1 MAKIAEKCKL
11 CRRESEKLFLKGDR
25 CFTTKCA
32 IIKRNYA
39 PGVHGPTSRIK
50 LTDYGK
56 QLRAKQ
62 AAKRLYG
69 LSEKQFSN
77 YVKKAM
83 QKKENTSQMIVSLL
97 ESRLDNVIYR
107 LGLTPSRSSARQFVG
122 HGFIRINDKKVDI
135 PSYSIK
141 VGDIITINPTKV
153 NKKILNE
160 IKEKIKTKDTPV
172 WLSLDR
178 EKIQAKV
185 LEKPRA
191 GENEKLFDVQ
201 SVIEFYSR

>member
-11 CRRESEKLFLKGDR
+11 CRREGEKLYLKGER

-32 IIKRNYA
+32 NVKRNYA
-39 PGVHGPTSRIK
+39 PGVHGPKSRVK

-77 YVKKAM
+77 YVAKAIK
-83 QKKENTSQMIVSLL
+83 KKENTAQMIINFL

-107 LGLTPSRSSARQFVG
+107 LGFTPSRGAARQFVG
-122 HGFIRINDKKVDI
+122 HGYVYVNNKKLNI
-135 PSYSIK
+135 PSYHAEP
-141 VGDIITINPTKV
+141 GDVITINPTKI
-153 NKKILNE
+153 NKKLLNE
-160 IKEKIKTKDTPV
+160 VKERIKGKDAPEWIHLDKDVLAAKIIGAPQTA
-172 WLSLDR
+172 
-178 EKIQAKV
+178 E
-185 LEKPRA
+185 
-191 GENEKLFDVQ
+191 GESVFDVQ